1 VDLVSIDFFPDDA
14 NETLKRVQCA
24 LFSTLVVHL
33 VAPAR
38 RRYLEAMHFVGSDT
52 ELGERLWRMT
62 SFDPRA
68 LERAY
73 AKIAAYFRFTCDQG
87 GQMPFPFDGLGYE
100 EHLTGGWRAFLER
113 EAAEL
118 ARCDGIAIAIVT
130 AVSYDQMPKGRE
142 AEEQLD
148 SQLDVRYRYFSP
160 LRCPEREDAPP
171 RDDDGESLRV
181 LLDGQ

>member
-1 VDLVSIDFFPDDA
+1 MSIDFFPDDT

-24 LFSTLVVHL
+24 LFSALVVHL

-38 RRYLEAMHFVGSDT
+38 RRYLDAMHFVGSGT
-52 ELGERLWRMT
+52 ELGERLWRMV
-62 SFDPRA
+62 SFDPRV
-68 LERAY
+68 LEGAY
-73 AKIAAYFRFTCDQG
+73 AKIAAYYRFTCDQG

-100 EHLTGGWRAFLER
+100 EHLTGGWRAFFEH

-118 ARCDGIAIAIVT
+118 VRCDGIAIAIVT

-148 SQLDVRYRYFSP
+148 SQLDVRYHYFSP
-160 LRCPEREDAPP
+160 RHCVEREDVPSLDA
-171 RDDDGESLRV
+171 DEKSLRV
-181 LLDGQ
+181 SLDG